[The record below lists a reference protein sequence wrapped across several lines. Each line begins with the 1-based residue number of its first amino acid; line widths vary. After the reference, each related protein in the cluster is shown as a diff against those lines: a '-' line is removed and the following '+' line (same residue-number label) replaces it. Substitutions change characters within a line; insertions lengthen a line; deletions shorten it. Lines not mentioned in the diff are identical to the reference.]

1 MEIGYMNSD
10 HLILVTGATGAT
22 GGYAIDH
29 LLAKGAQ
36 VRAFVR
42 SDDARAQTLRDRGVE
57 VALGDLVD
65 FHSVRSAMQGVHAAY
80 FVYPIMQPGI
90 LNATAFFAEAA
101 RESGVQAIVN
111 MSQISAR
118 RDAASHAARDHWFS
132 EQVFNWSGIP
142 TTHLRPTF
150 FMEWLLYGFQLP
162 LIAQHGI
169 LQVPAGEGRH
179 APIAAEDQGRLIA
192 AILLEPAR
200 HVGKVYPLFGAKEMN
215 HQQIAAA
222 VGEALGR
229 EIRYVPES
237 IEGFEQR
244 LSALGLPEHFIQ
256 HVSAVYRDYQNG
268 IFAGHDSLIQDITGL
283 PPMTVQQFVQEKRDR
298 FMPGS
303 N

>member
-1 MEIGYMNSD
+1 MSGDN
-10 HLILVTGATGAT
+10 LILVTGATGAT
-22 GGYAIDH
+22 GGFAIDH
-29 LLAKGAQ
+29 LLTAGAR

-42 SDDARAQTLRDRGVE
+42 SDDARAQKLRERGVE
-57 VALGDLVD
+57 VALGDLTD
-65 FHSVRSAMQGVHAAY
+65 FHSVRNAMQGVYAAY

-101 RESGVQAIVN
+101 REFGVRAIVN

-150 FMEWLLYGFQLP
+150 FMEWLLYGFQQP
-162 LIAQHGI
+162 LIAQHSV

-179 APIAAEDQGRLIA
+179 APIAAQDQGRLIA
-192 AILLEPAR
+192 AILRQPSEHA
-200 HVGKVYPLFGAKEMN
+200 GKVYPLFGAQEMN
-215 HQQIAAA
+215 HLQIAAA
-222 VGEALGR
+222 VSDVLGR

-244 LSALGLPEHFIQ
+244 LGALGLPEHFIQ
-256 HVSAVYRDYQNG
+256 HVSAVYQDYQNG
-268 IFAGHDSLIQDITGL
+268 IFAGHDSLIQDITGV
-283 PPMTVQQFVQEKRDR
+283 PPMTVQQFVEEKRER
-298 FMPGS
+298 FSPAAK
-303 N
+303 